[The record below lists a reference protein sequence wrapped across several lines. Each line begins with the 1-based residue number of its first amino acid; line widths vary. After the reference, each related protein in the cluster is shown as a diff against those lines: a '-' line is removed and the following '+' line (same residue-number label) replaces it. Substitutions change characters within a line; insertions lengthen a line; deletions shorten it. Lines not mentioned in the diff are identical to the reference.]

1 MHSNFGTQN
10 SIFILYLDNILASW
24 CSVWD
29 QPSMFGLVGW
39 HGSLAW
45 PLWQALV
52 PGTWC
57 STPCT
62 PRRWGWSWQQSDW
75 KAPAASRETCWWWQL
90 KPIIATRNRLRTLG
104 DHEIVQMD
112 RWKDVHGRLHQAQQS
127 CLHCLGSEAAA
138 ASKTTAGHSWVN
150 LPWGSM
156 LGVLHCPPWP
166 FLSHRMQC
174 GSSSF
179 S

>member
-1 MHSNFGTQN
+1 
-10 SIFILYLDNILASW
+10 
-24 CSVWD
+24 
-29 QPSMFGLVGW
+29 MFGLVGW